1 MKKPILLTIIIAG
14 FIIIGCGNSNSQSK
28 LKDMSEIEK
37 LTKEQFAEETAAI
50 HIHTMREMENLL
62 DKYTKID
69 ADFEKDMDKLYSS
82 SVKQMIQYGK
92 VLAKKDEETRDDYL
106 LESSMAAMS
115 AMEKIEPEAT
125 DFENKFDNRLPELQ
139 AYGSEKI
146 GQMFKHLF
154 GIMDF
159 MDFERIK
166 EDYPESAKEF
176 GIE

>member
-1 MKKPILLTIIIAG
+1 
-14 FIIIGCGNSNSQSK
+14 
-28 LKDMSEIEK
+28 
-37 LTKEQFAEETAAI
+37 
-50 HIHTMREMENLL
+50 
-62 DKYTKID
+62 
-69 ADFEKDMDKLYSS
+69 
-82 SVKQMIQYGK
+82 
-92 VLAKKDEETRDDYL
+92 
-106 LESSMAAMS
+106 MAAMS

-176 GIE
+176 GIQ